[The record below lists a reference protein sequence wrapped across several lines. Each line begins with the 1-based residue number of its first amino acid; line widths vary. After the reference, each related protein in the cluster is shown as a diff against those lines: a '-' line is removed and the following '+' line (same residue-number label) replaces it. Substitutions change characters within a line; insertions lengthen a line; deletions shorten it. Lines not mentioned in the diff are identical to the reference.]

1 LSDLLAV
8 RDLHVRFAAPGGF
21 IRAVTGVSFRVRPQ
35 STVAL
40 VGESGSGKSVVSQT
54 ILRILPRSGIITR
67 GEVLFADPRRNGE
80 VVDLTKLPSDGGQMR
95 AIRGGRISIIFQE
108 PMTSLSPVHTIGNQ
122 VCEALRLHRQ
132 VTAAKAVEL
141 AEEMLRLVGFPE
153 PRRAVRS
160 YPFELSGG
168 LRQRAMIAMALVCR
182 PALLIADEPTT
193 ALDVTI
199 QAQILKL
206 IIELQR
212 ELSMAVL
219 LITHDLGVVANVAEE
234 IVVMYRGEV
243 MESGTLEDI
252 FRRAEHPYLKAL
264 LRAVPRFDMKPGE
277 RLVPIREIPPG
288 DAPHL
293 MAEKAQWPV
302 GADGPLLECVGVR
315 KTFTIRKSGWF
326 GSARSGPRVIAVDGI
341 SLRIERG
348 ECLGLVGE
356 SGCGKTT
363 LSKLLLRA
371 VSPDSGSITFND
383 HGRMTDVLALEGE
396 DLKQFRRQ
404 VQFIFQDPFGS
415 LNPRMTVY
423 DIIEEPLVIHGI
435 GDPRSR
441 REMVY
446 ELVTLVGLDLR
457 HVKRY
462 PHSFSGGQRQRIG
475 IARAL
480 ALRPGLVICDEP
492 TSALDVS
499 IQAQILNLLMDLK
512 EKLSLT
518 YLFISHNL
526 AVVDYIADRIAVMCA
541 GRIVEI
547 ADRATL
553 FRNPVH
559 PYTQALLAAVPAP
572 DPTRGLDLNRLMED
586 KASDPM
592 AWPEPFCRQPMDSP
606 PLMEIAPG
614 HWVEA
619 RASPTA
625 PSRYKFT
632 ASGS

>member
-1 LSDLLAV
+1 MTDLLTV
-8 RDLHVRFAAPGGF
+8 RDLHVRFATPGGF
-21 IRAVTGVSFRVRPQ
+21 IRAVTGISFRVRPR

-40 VGESGSGKSVVSQT
+40 VGESGSGKSVVSQS
-54 ILRILPRSGIITR
+54 ILRILPRSGVITR
-67 GEVLFADPRRNGE
+67 GEILFADPRLNGE
-80 VVDLTKLPSDGGQMR
+80 VVDLVKLPDNGAYMR

-122 VCEALRLHRQ
+122 VSEALRLHRP
-132 VTAAKAVEL
+132 VSAAQASEL
-141 AEEMLRLVGFPE
+141 TEEMLRLVGFPD
-153 PRRAVRS
+153 PKRALRS

-206 IIELQR
+206 IVELQH

-234 IVVMYRGEV
+234 IVVMYHGEV
-243 MESGTLEDI
+243 MESGTLDDI
-252 FRRAEHPYLKAL
+252 FRRAEHPYLRAL
-264 LRAVPRFDMKPGE
+264 LRAVPHFDMKPGE

-293 MAEKAQWPV
+293 MAEKAEWP
-302 GADGPLLECVGVR
+302 ADANGPLVECVGVR
-315 KTFTIRKSGWF
+315 KTFSIRKNGWF
-326 GSARSGPRVIAVDGI
+326 GGGSGPQVVAVDGI

-371 VSPDSGSITFND
+371 VSPESGSIHFND
-383 HGRMTDVLALEGE
+383 RGRLIDVLSLDGE
-396 DLKQFRRQ
+396 DLKRFRRQ

-435 GDPRSR
+435 GDVRSR
-441 REMVY
+441 REMVH
-446 ELVTLVGLDLR
+446 ELVTLVGLDPR
-457 HVKRY
+457 HLKRY

-480 ALRPGLVICDEP
+480 ALRPDLVICDEP

-512 EKLSLT
+512 KKLSLT

-559 PYTQALLAAVPAP
+559 PYTLALLAAVPTP
-572 DPTRGLDLNRLMED
+572 DPSRSLDFQRLMED
-586 KASDPM
+586 KASDPA
-592 AWPEPFCRQPMDSP
+592 AWPEPFRRE
-606 PLMEIAPG
+606 PLNAPSLIEIGPG

-619 RASPTA
+619 RASPPA
-625 PSRYKFT
+625 MAAR
-632 ASGS
+632 ASHPVSA